1 MKVILLEDIKGVGK
15 KDQIINAADGYAKN
29 FLFAKNKA
37 IEATQ
42 NNLKQLEN
50 KKKVEETRK
59 AEEYQKAKE
68 LGEKLDKITV
78 TVSVKTG
85 NNGKIFGSITNKEIG
100 AALKEQHNIDI
111 DKKKIIIN
119 TPIKAIGEKTV
130 DIKLHSKVTS
140 KLTVKITEL

>member
-78 TVSVKTG
+78 
-85 NNGKIFGSITNKEIG
+85 
-100 AALKEQHNIDI
+100 
-111 DKKKIIIN
+111 
-119 TPIKAIGEKTV
+119 